1 VKSKSFVESFVAKV
15 FHEDL
20 GMICNV
26 SMFANPQASSTMFLL
41 CYA

>member
-26 SMFANPQASSTMFLL
+26 FMFANLQASSAMLLL